1 MDGKME
7 ELVDL
12 PWMAPI
18 LGICRLVTSGRIS
31 GLHRFKKLYWAAKF
45 QAWGK
50 SFDGVF
56 ALALADPGKKPPYTP
71 RRPVA

>member
-12 PWMAPI
+12 PGMSPI
-18 LGICRLVTSGRIS
+18 LGISRLVTAGQPSN
-31 GLHRFKKLYWAAKF
+31 LHGFKKLYCGAKF

-50 SFDGVF
+50 LFDANF
-56 ALALADPGKKPPYTP
+56 ALALGMLGLQPP
-71 RRPVA
+71 